1 MHFEAAGS
9 MRYCFYVKPDAPP
22 PRAEQGAVSL
32 G

>member
-1 MHFEAAGS
+1 

-22 PRAEQGAVSL
+22 PRADQDAVSL

>member
-1 MHFEAAGS
+1 MES

-22 PRAEQGAVSL
+22 PRPEQGAVPL